1 MRSIAFLLV
10 SVILYSASAVPAGS
24 SGSTGTL
31 RGRVEIR
38 SKDNQPLGNNSG
50 VVVYLK
56 EVNGNKGFT
65 ASKGGPSMASEN
77 MKFAPE
83 VLPIL
88 VGTSVVFPNKDETIH
103 NAFSISEPKKFDL
116 GRFGYGEQNSV
127 RFDNPGSV
135 NVYCKIHPR
144 MSGYILVLA
153 NPYFTTTDE
162 KGNYSIKDIPVGT
175 YTVVSWFP
183 YGDSE
188 EKKVVVTQESKSA
201 TDFSLVKVRNANARK
216 SQSGKK

>member
-1 MRSIAFLLV
+1 MRLTVFFCCSFILC
-10 SVILYSASAVPAGS
+10 SVAAVPAARA
-24 SGSTGTL
+24 GSTGTL
-31 RGRVEIR
+31 HGRVEVR
-38 SKDNQPLGNNSG
+38 SKDNKPLGNNSG

-56 EVNGNKGFT
+56 EVNGNKGFS

-83 VLPIL
+83 VLPVL

-116 GRFGYGEQNSV
+116 GRFGYGEENSV

-144 MSGYILVLA
+144 MTGYILVLA

-175 YTVVSWFP
+175 YTAVSWFP
-183 YGDSE
+183 YGDSQ
-188 EKKVVVTQESKSA
+188 EKKVAVTQDQKGE